1 MKDKKYKSI
10 DDLLDNYLNLKEEQ
24 KEILPQ
30 QEKAKEKLK
39 GFLNDFNSEMVDSY
53 EANHGFKVHQQLK
66 KYSEQLEEVFR
77 ELEQVSDE
85 IKDFLQILN
94 NKKLKYESK
103 DDQKNKT
110 TYLFWVEENEL
121 KSEII

>member
-10 DDLLDNYLNLKEEQ
+10 DDLLDNYLSLKEEQ

-39 GFLNDFNSEMVDSY
+39 GFLNDLNSEMVDSY

-66 KYSEQLEEVFR
+66 KYGEQLEEVFR

-94 NKKLKYESK
+94 NKLKYESK
-103 DDQKNKT
+103 DDQKNKIS
-110 TYLFWVEENEL
+110 YLFWVEENEL